1 MTYQCDVKKAG
12 DVEFRCYF
20 QLAMMVIGGKWKP
33 KVLFHLGQNDV
44 VRFGALRRAV
54 FGISEKMLI
63 QSLKELEKDGLVNR
77 KVYRQ
82 VPPKVEYSLT
92 EIGQSF
98 VPVLNAMFNWG
109 QSYASYL
116 IAQQKKGADYQIGD
130 IFENIEE
137 LVQVK
142 EESVAVAF
150 IQPRQIPFA
159 LEQVPRCSQKRR
171 QSDSHRPFFAERSDK
186 THKIG
191 PN

>member
-1 MTYQCDVKKAG
+1 MTYQCDAKKAG

-44 VRFGALRRAV
+44 VRFGALRRTV

-92 EIGQSF
+92 EIGRSF

-116 IAQQKKGADYQIGD
+116 IAQQKKGCDYQIGD
-130 IFENIEE
+130 VFDNIDE
-137 LVQVK
+137 LVQTSG
-142 EESVAVAF
+142 ESATV
-150 IQPRQIPFA
+150 
-159 LEQVPRCSQKRR
+159 
-171 QSDSHRPFFAERSDK
+171 
-186 THKIG
+186 G
-191 PN
+191 

>member
-1 MTYQCDVKKAG
+1 MEGMMKYQCDVKKAG

-33 KVLFHLGQNDV
+33 KVLFHLGQNDA

-92 EIGQSF
+92 DIGRSF
-98 VPVLNAMFNWG
+98 VPVLNAMFIWG

-116 IAQQKKGADYQIGD
+116 IAQQQKGCDYKAGEVFD
-130 IFENIEE
+130 NLED
-137 LVQVK
+137 LVQTPR
-142 EESVAVAF
+142 ESVA
-150 IQPRQIPFA
+150 
-159 LEQVPRCSQKRR
+159 
-171 QSDSHRPFFAERSDK
+171 
-186 THKIG
+186 TG
-191 PN
+191 

>member
-1 MTYQCDVKKAG
+1 MYRRMEQIMTYHCDVKKAG

-92 EIGQSF
+92 QIGRSF

-116 IAQQKKGADYQIGD
+116 IAQQKTGADYQIGD
-130 IFENIEE
+130 VFENIEE

-142 EESVAVAF
+142 NESASV
-150 IQPRQIPFA
+150 
-159 LEQVPRCSQKRR
+159 
-171 QSDSHRPFFAERSDK
+171 
-186 THKIG
+186 G
-191 PN
+191 

>member
-1 MTYQCDVKKAG
+1 MTYQCDAKKAG

-33 KVLFHLGQNDV
+33 KVLFHLGQNDK

-63 QSLKELEKDGLVNR
+63 QSLKELEKDGLVSR

-92 EIGQSF
+92 DIGRSF

-116 IAQQKKGADYQIGD
+116 IAQQKNDDDYQTGNVL
-130 IFENIEE
+130 ENIDE
-137 LVQVK
+137 LVQADK
-142 EESVAVAF
+142 EPSTVE
-150 IQPRQIPFA
+150 
-159 LEQVPRCSQKRR
+159 
-171 QSDSHRPFFAERSDK
+171 
-186 THKIG
+186 
-191 PN
+191 

>member
-1 MTYQCDVKKAG
+1 MTYQCDAKKAG
-12 DVEFRCYF
+12 DLEFRCYF

-54 FGISEKMLI
+54 YGISEKMLI

-92 EIGQSF
+92 AIGRSF

-116 IAQQKKGADYQIGD
+116 VAQQNKGCEYQIGD
-130 IFENIEE
+130 VFDNIDK
-137 LVQVK
+137 LVQTSQ
-142 EESVAVAF
+142 ETTAV
-150 IQPRQIPFA
+150 
-159 LEQVPRCSQKRR
+159 
-171 QSDSHRPFFAERSDK
+171 
-186 THKIG
+186 G
-191 PN
+191 

>member
-1 MTYQCDVKKAG
+1 MYCELEGVVAYQCDLKKAG
-12 DVEFRCYF
+12 EVEFRCYF

-33 KVLFHLGQNDV
+33 KVLFYLGQNDT

-63 QSLKELEKDGLVNR
+63 QSLKELERDGLVNR

-116 IAQQKKGADYQIGD
+116 IAQQKMDDDYQIGD
-130 IFENIEE
+130 VLENIDE
-137 LVQVK
+137 LVQTDMDPVTVK
-142 EESVAVAF
+142 
-150 IQPRQIPFA
+150 
-159 LEQVPRCSQKRR
+159 
-171 QSDSHRPFFAERSDK
+171 
-186 THKIG
+186 
-191 PN
+191 

>member
-116 IAQQKKGADYQIGD
+116 IAQQKKGADYQIGEV
-130 IFENIEE
+130 FENIEE

-142 EESVAVAF
+142 EKSAAV
-150 IQPRQIPFA
+150 
-159 LEQVPRCSQKRR
+159 
-171 QSDSHRPFFAERSDK
+171 
-186 THKIG
+186 G
-191 PN
+191 

>member
-12 DVEFRCYF
+12 DMEFRCYF

-33 KVLFHLGQNDV
+33 KVLFHLGQNGS

-63 QSLKELEKDGLVNR
+63 QSLKELERDGLVNR

-92 EIGQSF
+92 DIGKSF

-116 IAQQKKGADYQIGD
+116 IAQQKKGCEYRIGD
-130 IFENIEE
+130 IFDNIDE
-137 LVQVK
+137 LVQTQRR
-142 EESVAVAF
+142 SSAV
-150 IQPRQIPFA
+150 
-159 LEQVPRCSQKRR
+159 
-171 QSDSHRPFFAERSDK
+171 
-186 THKIG
+186 G
-191 PN
+191 

>member
-1 MTYQCDVKKAG
+1 MEGAVAYQCDVKKAG

-33 KVLFHLGQNDV
+33 KVLFYLGQNDT
-44 VRFGALRRAV
+44 VRFGVLRRAV

-63 QSLKELEKDGLVNR
+63 QSLKELERDGLVHR

-92 EIGQSF
+92 DIGRSF

-116 IAQQKKGADYQIGD
+116 IAQQKTDDTYQVGD
-130 IFENIEE
+130 VLENIDD
-137 LVQVK
+137 LVQADGEPVSVK
-142 EESVAVAF
+142 
-150 IQPRQIPFA
+150 
-159 LEQVPRCSQKRR
+159 
-171 QSDSHRPFFAERSDK
+171 
-186 THKIG
+186 
-191 PN
+191 

>member
-1 MTYQCDVKKAG
+1 MYIRMERIMTYQCDVKKAG

-92 EIGQSF
+92 EIGRSF

-142 EESVAVAF
+142 KESATV
-150 IQPRQIPFA
+150 
-159 LEQVPRCSQKRR
+159 
-171 QSDSHRPFFAERSDK
+171 
-186 THKIG
+186 G
-191 PN
+191 

>member
-12 DVEFRCYF
+12 DIEFRCYF
-20 QLAMMVIGGKWKP
+20 QLAMTDIGGKWKP
-33 KVLFHLGQNDV
+33 KVLFHLGQNDA

-92 EIGQSF
+92 EIGKSF

-116 IAQQKKGADYQIGD
+116 IAQQKKGDDYQIGD
-130 IFENIEE
+130 ILENIEE
-137 LVQVK
+137 LVQVNN
-142 EESVAVAF
+142 ESTAA
-150 IQPRQIPFA
+150 
-159 LEQVPRCSQKRR
+159 
-171 QSDSHRPFFAERSDK
+171 
-186 THKIG
+186 G
-191 PN
+191 

>member
-12 DVEFRCYF
+12 EVEFRCYF

-92 EIGQSF
+92 ELGQSF

-116 IAQQKKGADYQIGD
+116 IARHKKGDNYEIGHV
-130 IFENIEE
+130 FENIEE
-137 LVQVK
+137 LVQVAD
-142 EESVAVAF
+142 ESAPA
-150 IQPRQIPFA
+150 
-159 LEQVPRCSQKRR
+159 
-171 QSDSHRPFFAERSDK
+171 
-186 THKIG
+186 G
-191 PN
+191 

>member
-1 MTYQCDVKKAG
+1 MERIMTYQCDAKKAG

-33 KVLFHLGQNDV
+33 KVLFYLGQNEAI
-44 VRFGALRRAV
+44 RFGALRRAV

-82 VPPKVEYSLT
+82 VPPKVEYTLT
-92 EIGQSF
+92 EIGRSF

-116 IAQQKKGADYQIGD
+116 IAQQNEGYQYKIGD
-130 IFENIEE
+130 VFENIDD
-137 LVQVK
+137 LVQT
-142 EESVAVAF
+142 ERESAAV
-150 IQPRQIPFA
+150 
-159 LEQVPRCSQKRR
+159 
-171 QSDSHRPFFAERSDK
+171 
-186 THKIG
+186 G
-191 PN
+191 